1 MDNWMIG
8 LAILVAFSLIAK
20 AINYKATK
28 KLDHDKKA
36 ELPDLFNGTYFYNT
50 VIWIGLTILFFISI
64 RFQLIDKL
72 TTYIIYIISFLGF
85 IAIIDYISFKKLQ
98 RNNFQESYIKSY
110 IISKSLG
117 FLGILLFLTIS
128 Y

>member
-1 MDNWMIG
+1 MIG
-8 LAILVAFSLIAK
+8 LVIGVVFGLISR

-28 KLDHDKKA
+28 KLDQDKKA
-36 ELPDLFNGTYFYNT
+36 KLFDLFYGTGFYNT

-64 RFQLIDKL
+64 KFQLIDKL
-72 TTYIIYIISFLGF
+72 TAYVIYIISFLGF
-85 IAIIDYISFKKLQ
+85 IVITNYISFRKLQ
-98 RNNFQESYIKSY
+98 RNNFQYSYIKPY